1 MNTDMN
7 TDMYTDMYTDMN
19 SNIIADIRAD
29 LNTGKRHRP
38 SFILQRRSSFCPD
51 AAGKRRRLWGSP
63 SSTALPMP
71 RFRS

>member
-1 MNTDMN
+1 MN
-7 TDMYTDMYTDMN
+7 TDMYTDMN

-38 SFILQRRSSFCPD
+38 SFIRSALLILT
-51 AAGKRRRLWGSP
+51 AAAVLILPGCGGKRRRLWESP